1 VLRRWFDLQQTSP
14 PQAVCRSILACLL
27 QFQGQ
32 QFYQL
37 SASNVQESCLI
48 AALFILCYCVP
59 CFNSV
64 PDTHSQHQPQRPCT
78 TVPQAALC
86 LGQQYNLHQPESFHC
101 CCTSQLI
108 VEQSRLTV
116 SDCRLAAAHKRDKY
130 EARHMG
136 NFRRI
141 YPSSSAPLQAKY
153 EWLLQGSARLFASSM
168 KAKAHNTIGRIQVRL
183 LLPASCF
190 HWL

>member
-1 VLRRWFDLQQTSP
+1 MLLWLTTGVPTTGSVLMQSGMPTTTL
-14 PQAVCRSILACLL
+14 RSA
-27 QFQGQ
+27 G
-32 QFYQL
+32 YQL
-37 SASNVQESCLI
+37 SAQTLCLI
-48 AALFILCYCVP
+48 AALTILRYCVP
-59 CFNSV
+59 CFSSI
-64 PDTHSQHQPQRPCT
+64 PETHRQHQAQRPHA
-78 TVPQAALC
+78 TVPQAALR
-86 LGQQYNLHQPESFHC
+86 LGQHNTLHQLTSLHC

-108 VEQSRLTV
+108 MEQSRLTV
-116 SDCRLAAAHKRDKY
+116 SGCRLAAAHRRDKY

-141 YPSSSAPLQAKY
+141 YPASSAPLQAKY

-168 KAKAHNTIGRIQVRL
+168 KAKAHNTIGRIQVGL